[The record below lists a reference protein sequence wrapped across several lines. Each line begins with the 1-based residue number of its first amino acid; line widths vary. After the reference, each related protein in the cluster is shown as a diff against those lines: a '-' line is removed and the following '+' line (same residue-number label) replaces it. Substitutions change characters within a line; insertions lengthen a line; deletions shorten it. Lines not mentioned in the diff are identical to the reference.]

1 MNVIAIL
8 GPSRGGKAALNP
20 YLCAS
25 KQVDLPFNTPD
36 LDWFIESH
44 NRSHI
49 TDEGFCNH
57 VSIYTLTYSWYS
69 FMGRHINL
77 RTSDYY
83 AANNLKPHVDMN
95 ERFLKTDS
103 DESFSIFLEAVAHNK
118 LVPCFHMDISN
129 KQFQLIKNSSDI
141 NYMPIY
147 SRRSPF
153 DLLRGWL
160 VGNRLGRSKSL
171 GRMMKYGSVPAK
183 SSRSLLEQ
191 FSPVLGLKEITVDEK
206 GIFTFHKLASDK
218 SDIDGDNVN
227 KLIDMVVEEYK
238 CGLKWENAGRA
249 IRFEDIVT
257 APDKVEMF
265 LSEYLGL
272 EFCPDLLPEAYNAIN
287 LRSLSEALTTDLKII
302 EIELNELHASE
313 GRIRELVALQAEY
326 VEYFK

>member
-44 NRSHI
+44 IRDHI

-57 VSIYTLTYSWYS
+57 VLIYTLTYSWYS

-77 RTSDYY
+77 RKSDYY
-83 AANNLKPHVDMN
+83 AANNLKPYVDIDD
-95 ERFLKTDS
+95 RFLITDS

-118 LVPCFHMDISN
+118 LIPCFHMDISN

-153 DLLRGWL
+153 DLLKAWL
-160 VGNRLGRSKSL
+160 VGNRFGRSKSL

-218 SDIDGDNVN
+218 LDNDGSIVN
-227 KLIDMVVEEYK
+227 KLIDMVAGEYK

-249 IRFEDIVT
+249 VRFEDIVT

-272 EFCPDLLPEAYNAIN
+272 KFCPDLLPQAYKAIN
-287 LRSLSEALTTDLKII
+287 LRSLSEVLTTDLKVIKT
-302 EIELNELHASE
+302 ELNELYASDE
-313 GRIRELVALQAEY
+313 KIRELIALQVEY
-326 VEYFK
+326 VEHFK